1 MIMAKNAPDA
11 PAPKKLVDYFH
22 PLKSADAWWLMG
34 FYSVTFG
41 CFVGLAASLP
51 IYFTDQFG
59 LTPVV
64 AGYCT
69 AGCVFAG
76 SLIRPMGGALADRI
90 GGVKALMMVYVAAAL
105 ALSGVAYAPPN
116 AEARRV
122 GKEVVGTCI
131 FRLSLSHYKK

>member
-1 MIMAKNAPDA
+1 MIMAKNATDA

-41 CFVGLAASLP
+41 GFVGLAASLP

-76 SLIRPMGGALADRI
+76 SLVRPMGGALADRDR
-90 GGVKALMMVYVAAAL
+90 K
-105 ALSGVAYAPPN
+105 S
-116 AEARRV
+116 
-122 GKEVVGTCI
+122 T
-131 FRLSLSHYKK
+131 RLNSSH